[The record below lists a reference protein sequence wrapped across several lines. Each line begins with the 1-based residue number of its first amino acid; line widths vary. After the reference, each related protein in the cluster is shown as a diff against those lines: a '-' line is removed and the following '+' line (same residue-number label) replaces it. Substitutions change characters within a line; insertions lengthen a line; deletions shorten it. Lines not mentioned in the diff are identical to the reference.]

1 MKRVGSVVLLIVPVL
16 VAIIGL
22 YSIRIM
28 LPVYAGIN
36 QYDYDPAY
44 VYLLNG
50 VSIFLGLPP
59 GHIDHPGTPTQIV
72 IGMVAGLW
80 WSLFDRGSGTLMDAA
95 LANPELY
102 VRVLGLFFLACN
114 VAANWFLGRRVA
126 AAAGSVS
133 TGVVAQ
139 TGPLFLGVLAPRL
152 VYLSSEA
159 MLLALGMVVLGLLAE
174 GMFRPGPKAPGFG
187 SSIVAG
193 ALSGVAVTAKVT
205 FAPMLAVLFVI
216 PRDRRLV
223 AALLATVVAALLC
236 VSPAYEQG
244 LPMVRWFVGLVTR
257 EGRYGVGERGIADA
271 ATITAQLRNIGEVI
285 PILYA
290 GLLAA
295 AVAALLRFGRISV
308 AILAAFV
315 LQLCLAL
322 KPTQVH
328 YFLSVVPLATVLLA
342 WLVRT
347 NRIGARLAGLA
358 AVLALCLGGLWTVSG
373 FNTLS
378 FERAVRGAQV
388 REFERA
394 LLQYPGALV
403 IGTYRVPD
411 LNYAL
416 NFAVGYTSTAFRTEV
431 SPKLPSGLSYH
442 RGGFIVSAIG
452 NYGPLRRIDPFL
464 AAGRP
469 VLLAFPLEVPFER
482 FECAEPVWK
491 SVRFHICRV
500 LRVVDPP

>member
-1 MKRVGSVVLLIVPVL
+1 LLIVPVL
-16 VAIIGL
+16 IGIIGL
-22 YSIRIM
+22 YSIRIIV
-28 LPVYAGIN
+28 PTYAGIN

-102 VRVLGLFFLACN
+102 VRVLGLFFLGCN

-126 AAAGSVS
+126 AAAESVS
-133 TGVVAQ
+133 TGIVAQ

-159 MLLALGMVVLGLLAE
+159 MLLALGMVVLGLLADA
-174 GMFRPGPKAPGFG
+174 MFRPGPKAPGLG

-193 ALSGVAVTAKVT
+193 ALSGIAVTAKVT

-216 PRDRRLV
+216 PRDRRLA
-223 AALLATVVAALLC
+223 AALLATVVAALLS

-244 LPMVRWFVGLVTR
+244 LSMLRWFVGLATR
-257 EGRYGVGERGIADA
+257 EGRYGVGERGIADV
-271 ATITAQLRNIGEVI
+271 ATIAAQLREIGKVI
-285 PILYA
+285 PILYV
-290 GLLAA
+290 GLLTA
-295 AVAALLRFGRISV
+295 AVAVPLRFGRISM

-315 LQLCLAL
+315 LQLCLAV

-328 YFLSVVPLATVLLA
+328 YFMAVVPLATVLLA

-347 NRIGARLAGLA
+347 TGRVGARLAGLG
-358 AVLALCLGGLWTVSG
+358 AVLAVGLGCLWSNAG
-373 FNTLS
+373 FEILRA
-378 FERAVRGAQV
+378 ERAVRSAQV

-416 NFAVGYTSTAFRTEV
+416 NFAAGYTSTAFRIEV
-431 SPKLPSGLSYH
+431 SPKLPSDLSYH

-452 NYGPLRRIDPFL
+452 NYGPLRRVDPFL
-464 AAGRP
+464 AAGRT
-469 VLLAFPLEVPFER
+469 VLLAFPVEVPFER
-482 FECAEPVWK
+482 FECAQPIW
-491 SVRFHICRV
+491 SNARFHICRV
-500 LRVVDPP
+500 LRVLDPP